1 MSPRRSTPPIIVC
14 AVLFVCPVPGTTQQ
28 RLTAAEQR
36 WVGANWVDDASF
48 LALNAL
54 VTGLASGVVA
64 EIRGTSGFR
73 HALVQGL
80 LGGSIAFAGK
90 RLAAERFRG
99 AGLAGRQV
107 AAVGASIARNGQLG
121 RSPLAELVLPGPGV
135 WLYWDRSSSSVL
147 VRPDLT
153 TLFWTAF
160 GLVREE
166 FRLDLGMSLST
177 GAPVFVADDHR
188 FEDGINGF
196 VEGRVMFLSRLG
208 SSPLGDVRA
217 HESVHVIQSDLSWTV
232 WALPLETWLLSKNG
246 LGRWISE
253 RSNLGVTAGLP
264 QQVGPWLWPRERNPF
279 EVEAEFLEIRAMG
292 RVPQ

>member
-1 MSPRRSTPPIIVC
+1 
-14 AVLFVCPVPGTTQQ
+14 
-28 RLTAAEQR
+28 
-36 WVGANWVDDASF
+36 
-48 LALNAL
+48 
-54 VTGLASGVVA
+54 
-64 EIRGTSGFR
+64 
-73 HALVQGL
+73 
-80 LGGSIAFAGK
+80 
-90 RLAAERFRG
+90 
-99 AGLAGRQV
+99 
-107 AAVGASIARNGQLG
+107 
-121 RSPLAELVLPGPGV
+121 
-135 WLYWDRSSSSVL
+135 
-147 VRPDLT
+147 
-153 TLFWTAF
+153 
-160 GLVREE
+160 
-166 FRLDLGMSLST
+166 MSLST

-264 QQVGPWLWPRERNPF
+264 QQVSPWLWPRERNPF